1 MDIIGNSN
9 KYSVQDTLFI
19 NNDLNSNYLF
29 NSSVKSLSNTDMCL
43 IFGSNLKTELPLL
56 NVRLRKQYLATA
68 LPIVNFGVKANVM
81 YPTYF
86 YGFKLKT
93 LIKFVEGN
101 NNICKLIF
109 EKKNPLFLFN
119 MNLFKNETMYNF
131 FNYFKE
137 FIIKNVSNIT
147 KKNFNYIYPNINL
160 YNQLYLNI
168 TTKYK
173 STLNNL
179 DCLYLL
185 NVDHNFKNLI
195 KNINMDKTYIIYQ
208 GHHYND
214 FIKNANMILPVKPY
228 LQEKGSFINLEGDIL
243 KIKEVVYD
251 DNIYVKDNILTLYSI
266 FSVLFEKLRDSF
278 KEIIY
283 NKNILN
289 DNPALNLTNTYTIK
303 DNLKLFNNI
312 KIKNNILKNYTI
324 NSTLYNFY
332 NNDNISMS
340 SQIMSNC
347 NKTLV
352 KKSNY

>member
-1 MDIIGNSN
+1 
-9 KYSVQDTLFI
+9 
-19 NNDLNSNYLF
+19 
-29 NSSVKSLSNTDMCL
+29 
-43 IFGSNLKTELPLL
+43 
-56 NVRLRKQYLATA
+56 
-68 LPIVNFGVKANVM
+68 
-81 YPTYF
+81 
-86 YGFKLKT
+86 
-93 LIKFVEGN
+93 
-101 NNICKLIF
+101 
-109 EKKNPLFLFN
+109 
-119 MNLFKNETMYNF
+119 MN
-131 FNYFKE
+131 
-137 FIIKNVSNIT
+137 
-147 KKNFNYIYPNINL
+147 
-160 YNQLYLNI
+160 
-168 TTKYK
+168 
-173 STLNNL
+173 
-179 DCLYLL
+179 
-185 NVDHNFKNLI
+185 
-195 KNINMDKTYIIYQ
+195 KTYIIYQ

>member
-1 MDIIGNSN
+1 
-9 KYSVQDTLFI
+9 
-19 NNDLNSNYLF
+19 
-29 NSSVKSLSNTDMCL
+29 
-43 IFGSNLKTELPLL
+43 
-56 NVRLRKQYLATA
+56 
-68 LPIVNFGVKANVM
+68 
-81 YPTYF
+81 
-86 YGFKLKT
+86 
-93 LIKFVEGN
+93 
-101 NNICKLIF
+101 
-109 EKKNPLFLFN
+109 
-119 MNLFKNETMYNF
+119 
-131 FNYFKE
+131 
-137 FIIKNVSNIT
+137 
-147 KKNFNYIYPNINL
+147 
-160 YNQLYLNI
+160 
-168 TTKYK
+168 
-173 STLNNL
+173 
-179 DCLYLL
+179 
-185 NVDHNFKNLI
+185 
-195 KNINMDKTYIIYQ
+195 MDKTYIIYQ

>member
-1 MDIIGNSN
+1 
-9 KYSVQDTLFI
+9 
-19 NNDLNSNYLF
+19 
-29 NSSVKSLSNTDMCL
+29 
-43 IFGSNLKTELPLL
+43 
-56 NVRLRKQYLATA
+56 
-68 LPIVNFGVKANVM
+68 
-81 YPTYF
+81 
-86 YGFKLKT
+86 
-93 LIKFVEGN
+93 
-101 NNICKLIF
+101 
-109 EKKNPLFLFN
+109 
-119 MNLFKNETMYNF
+119 
-131 FNYFKE
+131 
-137 FIIKNVSNIT
+137 
-147 KKNFNYIYPNINL
+147 
-160 YNQLYLNI
+160 
-168 TTKYK
+168 
-173 STLNNL
+173 
-179 DCLYLL
+179 
-185 NVDHNFKNLI
+185 
-195 KNINMDKTYIIYQ
+195 
-208 GHHYND
+208 
-214 FIKNANMILPVKPY
+214 MILPVKPY

>member
-1 MDIIGNSN
+1 
-9 KYSVQDTLFI
+9 
-19 NNDLNSNYLF
+19 
-29 NSSVKSLSNTDMCL
+29 
-43 IFGSNLKTELPLL
+43 
-56 NVRLRKQYLATA
+56 
-68 LPIVNFGVKANVM
+68 
-81 YPTYF
+81 
-86 YGFKLKT
+86 
-93 LIKFVEGN
+93 
-101 NNICKLIF
+101 
-109 EKKNPLFLFN
+109 

-228 LQEKGSFINLEGDIL
+228 LQEKGSFINLEGEIL